1 MAFTLSS
8 WMLRGSFHVVLE
20 PSQHVGSNLPWSGLL
35 GLLPPGVMM
44 ARGSFSLE
52 RSCRETAAQSM
63 LQMLV
68 SLWHGSTLVSLSL
81 TKVLT
86 QVMAKALLQE
96 VRRGPKTDCNP
107 PSLFLE
113 GV

>member
-1 MAFTLSS
+1 
-8 WMLRGSFHVVLE
+8 
-20 PSQHVGSNLPWSGLL
+20 
-35 GLLPPGVMM
+35 M

-63 LQMLV
+63 LQM
-68 SLWHGSTLVSLSL
+68 VSLSL

-113 GV
+113 GD